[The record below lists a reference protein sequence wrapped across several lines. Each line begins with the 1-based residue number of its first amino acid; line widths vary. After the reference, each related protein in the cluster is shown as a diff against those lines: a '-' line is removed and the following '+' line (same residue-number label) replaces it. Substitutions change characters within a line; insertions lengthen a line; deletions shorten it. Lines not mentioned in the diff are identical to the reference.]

1 MMKHE
6 INLDTMSK
14 INKFVSVCSGLD
26 YKVDLIDGEGYKV
39 SAKSLMGALATVDWT
54 NVYIVCEHDIYSHI
68 KDFLTE

>member
-1 MMKHE
+1 MKME

-26 YKVDLIDGEGYKV
+26 CRVDLIDGEGYCV
-39 SAKSLMGALATVDWT
+39 SAKSLIGAIATMDWT
-54 NVYIVCEHDIYSHI
+54 NVYVVCEKDIYSHI